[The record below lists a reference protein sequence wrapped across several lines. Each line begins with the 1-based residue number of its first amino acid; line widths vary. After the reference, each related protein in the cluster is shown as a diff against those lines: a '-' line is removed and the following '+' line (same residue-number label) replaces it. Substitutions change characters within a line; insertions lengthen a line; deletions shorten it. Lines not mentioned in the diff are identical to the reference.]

1 MVARVESS
9 AVATEKSK
17 LERQDVLDSLAGV
30 VTAFS
35 TYPND
40 EILQCIPEFLVSEF
54 QGERAELWLWDETS
68 NSLCLVH
75 SAGKSA
81 ERPLDYV
88 PSGEGAL
95 GKVAE
100 TRRSIENISLASFS
114 PEDQEFARRNGFDY
128 ISCYPLISNGKTLLG
143 TLVVY
148 TETSASPVLLSLW
161 RTYSEMCKIKVPD
174 VFAAQQQQ
182 KQITQLSLLFEAT
195 RLLNSTLDLA
205 ELLELI
211 LKIARQEVKADRGS
225 VFLVDAKQKELW
237 SIVAFGL
244 DHQEIR
250 IPWGKGIAGH
260 VAETAETVN
269 VEDAYQ
275 HPFFESSFDQRFN
288 YRTRSLLGM
297 PIRHYTGEVVGVIQ
311 LLNKTTGNRFTEE
324 DEDFL
329 SKLSGHMAMALEN
342 ARLHRESLEKQRMEK
357 ELALARGIQRSL
369 LPDQP
374 PVVPGFELAV
384 ANEPCFECGGDYYDF
399 LHLGPQSLLLVVADV
414 EGKGVSSALVMSNLQ
429 ATLRALVMHLHS
441 LEVLALSLN
450 EMIYNDTKSE
460 KYLSCFLGLV
470 DTRRN
475 GLHYINAGHVPP
487 ILVDGATGTYTL
499 LEEGGTVIGLFPK
512 TDYTRGVSQL
522 KAGDILV
529 CCTDGI
535 LEACNQND
543 EEFGSEKLAASV
555 LRYRDKSAEGII
567 ESVLAEVND
576 WCHGIQADDKVLM
589 VMKVNSDG
597 TITRSDSHLPKPELT

>member
-1 MVARVESS
+1 MT
-9 AVATEKSK
+9 TERTK
-17 LERQDVLDSLAGV
+17 LERHDILDALALV
-30 VTAFS
+30 VTSFS
-35 TYPND
+35 TNPD
-40 EILQCIPEFLVSEF
+40 EEILRRIPEFLVLEF
-54 QGERAELWLWDETS
+54 QGERAELWLWDDAS
-68 NSLCLVH
+68 NSLYLVH
-75 SAGKSA
+75 YSGKPA
-81 ERPLDYV
+81 ERRRDYI
-88 PSGEGAL
+88 PAGEGAL

-100 TRRSIENISLASFS
+100 ARRQIENLSLASFGG
-114 PEDQEFARRNGFDY
+114 EDQEIAHKHRFTY
-128 ISCYPLISNGKTLLG
+128 ISCYPLISGLKKLIG
-143 TLVVY
+143 VIAVY
-148 TETSASPVLLSLW
+148 SEGSVTQPVLALW
-161 RTYSEMCKIKVPD
+161 RAYSEMCKIKVPD
-174 VFAAQQQQ
+174 VFASQQQQ

-225 VFLVDAKQKELW
+225 VFLVDNKHKELW

-244 DHQEIR
+244 DHEEIR
-250 IPWGKGIAGH
+250 IPWGKGIAGRI
-260 VAETAETVN
+260 AETGETISVDN
-269 VEDAYQ
+269 AYEL
-275 HPFFESSFDQRFN
+275 PFFEPSFDQRFN

-297 PIRHYTGEVVGVIQ
+297 PIRHHTGEVVGVIQ
-311 LLNKTTGNRFTEE
+311 LLNKTTGPRFTAE

-369 LPDQP
+369 LPDEP
-374 PVVPGFELAV
+374 PVIPGFELAV

-429 ATLRALVMHLHS
+429 ATLRALIMHLHS

-487 ILVDGATGTYTL
+487 ILVDGANGTYTL
-499 LEEGGTVIGLFPK
+499 LEDGGTVIGLFPK
-512 TDYTRGVSQL
+512 TDYTRGTAQL
-522 KAGDILV
+522 KNGDILV

-535 LEACNQND
+535 LEACDEKD

-555 LRYRDKSAEGII
+555 IRHRDKSAEEIVQA
-567 ESVLAEVND
+567 VLGEVNQ
-576 WCHGIQADDKVLM
+576 WCRGIQADDKVLM

-597 TITRSDSHLPKPELT
+597 TTTRSQSNLPKPDLT